1 VVHSG
6 PTALLFLPAPASCP
20 SISTHKKY
28 LALVLVLLTPP
39 GSRGMCSAS
48 AVDHDRAGWIVS
60 PNILSNKSAKKSL
73 AWAEQLVRSRQSAG
87 EETEGSSER
96 RER

>member
-48 AVDHDRAGWIVS
+48 AVDHDWIVS
-60 PNILSNKSAKKSL
+60 PNILSNNSAKKSL